1 MSSSESTLTA
11 HDVERI
17 VADLEAHF
25 GDFSALVR
33 QERELPA
40 PDAVQRLMTVAMKLF
55 VAHHER
61 GERFDPVGPD
71 VGATEVAIMASAML
85 EAVNL
90 EVFEL
95 SIWHGLS
102 TAAAGDREGTGQMGE
117 EGRA

>member
-1 MSSSESTLTA
+1 MSSSEHEMT
-11 HDVERI
+11 VEE
-17 VADLEAHF
+17 VEAFAKSLDDSF
-25 GDFSALVR
+25 GDFSALIR
-33 QERELPA
+33 QDRSLPS
-40 PDAVQRLMTVAMKLF
+40 PETVERLMTVAMKLY

-61 GERFDPVGPD
+61 GERFHPVGPD

-102 TAAAGDREGTGQMGE
+102 HGQFTEQLQQG
-117 EGRA
+117 GSK